1 MADQPKSLDGSTTV
15 DEKVV
20 FEAQRLSYEAAR
32 NIAEKIARRISER
45 TRGRE
50 VVVAGTQLLA
60 DYSNL
65 VALKSVLEELAEDYD
80 ALVQLAH
87 VFVLGPV
94 HQALVEAGIFDAR
107 SGAGVGAAAGAA
119 VGAITSGFS
128 AVTAG
133 VQGALTLVEL
143 FRQDVDYKGVPIA
156 IDTLAFELEL
166 ASRLR
171 MHKAK
176 DVVVPAF
183 AVFAAPARGE
193 SAFRTLLENVHEA
206 RAGVLRAIGPK
217 KPAAKKKPEP
227 AFPEIEHQ
235 RHDYYLADEPTR
247 TALATPEQI
256 HDALAEVDKRF
267 SDVQVQLEKVDAD
280 GSGLTL
286 MARLFRV
293 ETIMSRSPILVHA
306 RVVLAGGNNR
316 VQKSLFRTLFT
327 GDGLSSTGG
336 AVVSWAILST
346 HGAVEDGGI
355 FSESRSARSPKPP
368 ESQLS
373 IA

>member
-1 MADQPKSLDGSTTV
+1 MADTPKTLDGNTTV

-20 FEAQRLSYEAAR
+20 FEAQKLSYDAAR
-32 NIAEKIARRISER
+32 IIAEKIARRVSER
-45 TRGRE
+45 TKGKE
-50 VVVAGTQLLA
+50 VVIAGTQLLA
-60 DYSNL
+60 DFSNL
-65 VALKSVLEELAEDYD
+65 VAIKAVLEELADDYD
-80 ALVQLAH
+80 ALAELAH
-87 VFVLGPV
+87 ASVPGAAHKPPKIS
-94 HQALVEAGIFDAR
+94 GIVDTR
-107 SGAGVGAAAGAA
+107 STFSTIAAAAGAITPGI
-119 VGAITSGFS
+119 GA
-128 AVTAG
+128 ATAG

-176 DVVVPAF
+176 NVVVPAF

-193 SAFRTLLENVHEA
+193 SAFRTLLERVHEA
-206 RAGVLRAIGPK
+206 RSRLLRAIGPK
-217 KPAAKKKPEP
+217 KLAGKKKAEP
-227 AFPEIEHQ
+227 LLAEIDAPLIEF
-235 RHDYYLADEPTR
+235 RGADESSQTP
-247 TALATPEQI
+247 LATPEQL
-256 HDALAEVDKRF
+256 HDALAEIDKRF
-267 SDVQVQLEKVDAD
+267 SDLQTQLEKADAD

-286 MARLFRV
+286 MARLFRI
-293 ETIMSRSPILVHA
+293 ETIMSRSPMFVHA

-316 VQKSLFRTLFT
+316 VQKSLFRTMFT

-336 AVVSWAILST
+336 TVVSWAILSP

-355 FSESRSARSPKPP
+355 FSETRSARSPKPP
-368 ESQLS
+368 ENQPS

>member
-1 MADQPKSLDGSTTV
+1 MADPPKALDGNTTV
-15 DEKVV
+15 DDKVV
-20 FEAQRLSYEAAR
+20 FEAQRLSYDAAR
-32 NIAEKIARRISER
+32 IIAEKIARRISER
-45 TRGRE
+45 TRGKE
-50 VVVAGTQLLA
+50 VVIAGTQLLA

-65 VALKSVLEELAEDYD
+65 VAIKAVLEELADDYD
-80 ALVQLAH
+80 ALAQLAG
-87 VFVLGPV
+87 VSVIGILPK
-94 HQALVEAGIFDAR
+94 ALEKAGIVDTR
-107 SGAGVGAAAGAA
+107 SSFTGALAGA
-119 VGAITSGFS
+119 AITSGLG
-128 AVTAG
+128 AGTAG

-176 DVVVPAF
+176 NVVVPAF

-193 SAFRTLLENVHEA
+193 SAFRTLLDRVHEA
-206 RAGVLRAIGPK
+206 RSRALRAIGPK
-217 KPAAKKKPEP
+217 KPAAKKKAEHGFGLDISSHTSHSSDEP
-227 AFPEIEHQ
+227 ASTP
-235 RHDYYLADEPTR
+235 
-247 TALATPEQI
+247 LATPEQL
-256 HDALAEVDKRF
+256 HDALAEIDKRF
-267 SDVQVQLEKVDAD
+267 GDLQTQLEKADAD

-286 MARLFRV
+286 MARLFRI
-293 ETIMSRSPILVHA
+293 ETIMTRSPMLVHA

-316 VQKSLFRTLFT
+316 VQRSLFRTMFT

-336 AVVSWAILST
+336 TVVSWAILSP

-355 FSESRSARSPKPP
+355 FSETRSARSPKPP
-368 ESQLS
+368 ENQPS

>member
-227 AFPEIEHQ
+227 TFPEIEHQ